1 MKKKESLFSFII
13 FKLYPLLPALGI
25 IDLIVPFLVLY
36 FSTRGIKGEDA
47 SWFLRKKGGCQM
59 EESPA
64 SKMQFLRNLNYLLL
78 EGRGVDLGKVIRVF
92 SLLDSIAIVIDHV
105 N

>member
-1 MKKKESLFSFII
+1 
-13 FKLYPLLPALGI
+13 
-25 IDLIVPFLVLY
+25 
-36 FSTRGIKGEDA
+36 
-47 SWFLRKKGGCQM
+47 M

-78 EGRGVDLGKVIRVF
+78 EERGVDLGKVIRVF